1 MLNHLLCISDLKS
14 WSIYRNKG
22 GLVTLNIR
30 FSHILDDNL
39 GDLDMPISYKKVNA
53 RQVMRSRQG
62 AQDHNIQ
69 KQGLTMHADIN
80 PRMAKDT
87 CEEQQTLLNID
98 ADSFNPSRALPIIPT
113 PSKVL
118 PEMQLSQPQADGK
131 KRKLDTLSPEIS
143 RTSTSESLIQRNII
157 DSPEI
162 LLP

>member
-1 MLNHLLCISDLKS
+1 
-14 WSIYRNKG
+14 
-22 GLVTLNIR
+22 
-30 FSHILDDNL
+30 
-39 GDLDMPISYKKVNA
+39 MPASYKKVSA
-53 RQVMRSRQG
+53 RQVMRSRQR

-98 ADSFNPSRALPIIPT
+98 ADSFDPSRALPIIPA

-131 KRKLDTLSPEIS
+131 KRKLVLKFHAHQHLNRPFKET
-143 RTSTSESLIQRNII
+143 
-157 DSPEI
+157 
-162 LLP
+162 